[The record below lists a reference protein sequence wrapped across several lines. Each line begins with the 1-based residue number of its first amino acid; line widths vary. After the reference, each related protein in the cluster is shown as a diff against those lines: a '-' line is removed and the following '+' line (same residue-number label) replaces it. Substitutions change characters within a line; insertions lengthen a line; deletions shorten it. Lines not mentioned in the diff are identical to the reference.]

1 MKSSVLGGERMTTVY
16 CDVSYC
22 EYYDDGFFSKEKI
35 EIKDF
40 NCVSNR
46 ICFEE
51 DTEKESE

>member
-1 MKSSVLGGERMTTVY
+1 MTTVY

-22 EYYDDGFFSKEKI
+22 EYYDDGFCSKEKI

-46 ICFEE
+46 LCYAE
-51 DTEKESE
+51 DTEEESEL